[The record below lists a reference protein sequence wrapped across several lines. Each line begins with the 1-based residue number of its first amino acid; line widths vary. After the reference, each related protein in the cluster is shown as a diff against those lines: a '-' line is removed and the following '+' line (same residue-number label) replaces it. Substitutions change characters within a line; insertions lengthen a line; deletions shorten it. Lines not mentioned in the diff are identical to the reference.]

1 MQAGKCKEAL
11 ARESR
16 LGSINTLA
24 NTMKHCINVS
34 NYRLDGRVGA
44 GGWEEQKKTDE
55 ADEESQTANLEQ
67 HNPVFL
73 NSH

>member
-11 ARESR
+11 ASESR

-34 NYRLDGRVGA
+34 NYWLDGRVGA
-44 GGWEEQKKTDE
+44 GGWEEQQ
-55 ADEESQTANLEQ
+55 EEGDR
-67 HNPVFL
+67 
-73 NSH
+73 